1 MSAAAIACSRGAAA
15 LGFRCRSL
23 MRLPAAQVGCPRSN
37 LSLLQR
43 FSSQL
48 VKSNGSRA
56 CLIDTLAL
64 VRRLEKEGV
73 PSKQAEAI
81 TSTITEVLNESLE
94 SVAQSFVSKPEM
106 QRSEMIQDSNLWKFK
121 LEMKGSQILAD
132 RRTSTAG
139 QIPAN
144 VNKEDATL
152 HSQPHAH
159 QPAQHSVDEF
169 FGKKFRKN
177 ARVVASGV
185 ARNLNKV
192 GNYIKENIDDILYPY
207 RKPPK

>member
-144 VNKEDATL
+144 VNKEGL
-152 HSQPHAH
+152 ERMLGWWPQ
-159 QPAQHSVDEF
+159 V
-169 FGKKFRKN
+169 
-177 ARVVASGV
+177 
-185 ARNLNKV
+185 
-192 GNYIKENIDDILYPY
+192 
-207 RKPPK
+207 

>member
-1 MSAAAIACSRGAAA
+1 MSAAAITCSRGAAA
-15 LGFRCRSL
+15 LGFRCWSL

-64 VRRLEKEGV
+64 VRRLEKEGA

-81 TSTITEVLNESLE
+81 ASTITEVLNESLE

-106 QRSEMIQDSNLWKFK
+106 QR
-121 LEMKGSQILAD
+121 
-132 RRTSTAG
+132 
-139 QIPAN
+139 
-144 VNKEDATL
+144 V
-152 HSQPHAH
+152 
-159 QPAQHSVDEF
+159 
-169 FGKKFRKN
+169 
-177 ARVVASGV
+177 
-185 ARNLNKV
+185 
-192 GNYIKENIDDILYPY
+192 
-207 RKPPK
+207 

>member
-43 FSSQL
+43 FSSQF

-64 VRRLEKEGV
+64 VRRLEKGV
-73 PSKQAEAI
+73 PSKQTEAI
-81 TSTITEVLNESLE
+81 TLTITEVLNESLE

-106 QRSEMIQDSNLWKFK
+106 QRSEMIQDSNIWKFK
-121 LEMKGSQILAD
+121 LEMKGSQVC
-132 RRTSTAG
+132 ST
-139 QIPAN
+139 
-144 VNKEDATL
+144 
-152 HSQPHAH
+152 
-159 QPAQHSVDEF
+159 
-169 FGKKFRKN
+169 
-177 ARVVASGV
+177 
-185 ARNLNKV
+185 
-192 GNYIKENIDDILYPY
+192 
-207 RKPPK
+207 